1 ALHRGEHRAR
11 RGAEGTVVEEIGAAL
26 QQEPAAYRTSV
37 PDHVRSLAGSARM
50 APYMDF
56 IAILVIGLAAGTL
69 GGIVGFGSSIM
80 LMPVLVI
87 VFGPL
92 QAVPIMAIA
101 AIMANLSRIL
111 VWWREVDWK
120 TCAAYSATAMPFAA
134 LGAATLLVLP
144 TRVIELALGVFF
156 IAMIFVR
163 RWMAAHDLRLR
174 RTHLALLGVPV
185 GYITG
190 VVVSSGPLTAPI
202 FLATGLVKGA
212 SLSTDDAA
220 SLAVYIATIT
230 VFRSFGALPWDIV
243 LKGLIVGSTLMA
255 GAFIA
260 KRFVLKMEPDR
271 FRLLMDG
278 LMLVSGATLLS
289 AAFL

>member
-1 ALHRGEHRAR
+1 
-11 RGAEGTVVEEIGAAL
+11 
-26 QQEPAAYRTSV
+26 
-37 PDHVRSLAGSARM
+37 
-50 APYMDF
+50 MDF
-56 IAILVIGLAAGTL
+56 VLILAIGLVAGTL
-69 GGIVGFGSSIM
+69 SGIVGFGSSIM

-101 AIMANLSRIL
+101 AIMANLSRIMA
-111 VWWREVDWK
+111 WWREVDWRA
-120 TCAAYSATAMPFAA
+120 CAAYSASAMPFAA

-144 TRVIELALGVFF
+144 VRIIEAALGVFF
-156 IAMIFVR
+156 IAMIGVR
-163 RWMAAHDLRLR
+163 RWMAAHDFRLRLP
-174 RTHLALLGVPV
+174 HLALIGVPV
-185 GYITG
+185 GYLTG
-190 VVVSSGPLTAPI
+190 VVVSTGPLTAPI

-212 SLSTDDAA
+212 FLSTEAAA
-220 SLAVYIATIT
+220 SLAVYLAKIA
-230 VFRSFGALPWDIV
+230 VFSSFGALPWDVV

-260 KRFVLKMEPDR
+260 KRFVLKMDAGR

-278 LMLVSGATLLS
+278 LMLVSGVTLLS